1 MPSLPKAT
9 SVLVPSPW
17 GSYSRVMTT
26 LNVELPDQLREQ
38 LRAFVAQGWFSSE
51 NELVQEAL
59 RRFLEAR
66 APELA
71 ARFVKEDVGWGLKGN
86 D

>member
-1 MPSLPKAT
+1 M
-9 SVLVPSPW
+9 
-17 GSYSRVMTT
+17 VMTT
-26 LNVELPDQLREQ
+26 LTVELPDQLRQQ

-51 NELVQEAL
+51 NELVQEAV

-71 ARFVKEDVGWGLKGN
+71 ARFVKEDVEWGLKGN

>member
-1 MPSLPKAT
+1 MVSGDIR
-9 SVLVPSPW
+9 LVPIRPE
-17 GSYSRVMTT
+17 SYIDLMTT
-26 LNVELPDQLREQ
+26 LKVELPDQLREQ

-71 ARFVKEDVGWGLKGN
+71 ARFVKGDVDWGLKGN